1 MNNVEFFEALKAMER
16 EKGIPVEYLAEKI
29 QNAIVVTVKKDYGG
43 EDIVHCDIDVDECI
57 FNVYVRKTVVDEVE
71 NRLTELL
78 IDEARQH
85 DKSAVVGGTV
95 DIQLDTMQFG
105 RIAAQTAKHVIR
117 QGIRDA
123 ERDRTRIEFEN
134 KNQELV
140 NAKVLRLDPESGNA
154 VVEIAGNEAILTK
167 AEQLPDDEIV
177 EGGTIKIFIVEVRET
192 EKGPKVRISRT
203 HSGMIRRLFEQEV
216 PEIFDGTIEI
226 KSIAREAGSRT
237 KMAVYSKDENVDAV
251 GSCIGQRGARI
262 ANILTELGN
271 EKIDIVKWSEQP
283 EDFIKEALSPAKV
296 LSVDV
301 DPDGAKVCKATV
313 PDGQL
318 SLAIGNKG
326 QNVRLAAKLTGW
338 KIDIRPESGFYG
350 E

>member
-123 ERDRTRIEFEN
+123 ERDRTRIE
-134 KNQELV
+134 
-140 NAKVLRLDPESGNA
+140 
-154 VVEIAGNEAILTK
+154 
-167 AEQLPDDEIV
+167 
-177 EGGTIKIFIVEVRET
+177 
-192 EKGPKVRISRT
+192 
-203 HSGMIRRLFEQEV
+203 
-216 PEIFDGTIEI
+216 
-226 KSIAREAGSRT
+226 
-237 KMAVYSKDENVDAV
+237 
-251 GSCIGQRGARI
+251 
-262 ANILTELGN
+262 
-271 EKIDIVKWSEQP
+271 
-283 EDFIKEALSPAKV
+283 
-296 LSVDV
+296 
-301 DPDGAKVCKATV
+301 
-313 PDGQL
+313 
-318 SLAIGNKG
+318 
-326 QNVRLAAKLTGW
+326 
-338 KIDIRPESGFYG
+338 
-350 E
+350 